1 MIGPS
6 NSSEMVT
13 ERTKSVKADV
23 GNSINE
29 NVTENREKDRT
40 QERTERRSD
49 SSILSGS
56 SYYRDVRENLQGHNS
71 LSRKKSD
78 ILSEVL
84 TLENTELAKSLGLSD
99 ELIELLREE
108 ERFWKRQVELKQW
121 RESQENKIDEIKSPR
136 VFDIDKEMRIAELRK
151 EHEEKSVGSKGSSEE
166 LTVEELRIAEE
177 KVLLAEEVK
186 KLSSESLGSPQRK
199 EESERKARASRS
211 PVRSPTNKTIFLKQ
225 HLYDESICDPLNFA
239 NARSKRLS
247 YPPQNSPVLTH
258 NLSDSIITSERKST
272 VHEQAVRKPA
282 GGSFTPKNHRPAP
295 TEPPRT
301 PNMDS
306 VSNGPVTYFEYLA
319 NVQRNSLVAEPY
331 ASHPRRTLP
340 EYSQA
345 VRAQTNSS
353 PHSPRGGQRNNSH
366 AEQHLRETSIDS
378 DAYCALSDLN
388 APISGVIELPFGS
401 TKYPSVAENHDLNDN
416 YLVYNDQSYNPY
428 ENEVFANE
436 NKVLRLSTE
445 EFKSPQHNPYY
456 SETAFRSRENNSR
469 FFDPSYLSLIDGNE
483 TFNSYLTSQQDY
495 MQASPNSQSHNSP
508 KSPRGY
514 SSQNSQ
520 RRNEQPENHFSSP
533 SPVSNSPKPGF
544 QDEIDGQ
551 RRPYHVTSVAYRY
564 FRGRSPSAKSSESGD
579 TLERDR
585 SRSPEK
591 NGTHSPSW
599 TSHANMQT
607 EELSSAGRRDPSS
620 SPRSQK
626 DPTIARTK
634 DSITRDLNEDESK
647 NGGRVRCF
655 SDDEEV
661 FLNSLDSNVQYVRPR
676 GCFSEDETAVLDW
689 ERLRE
694 PRPMI
699 KDFNYR
705 IRCVGCHTLI
715 CEQELMSVEGKEI
728 FWHNS
733 CFYCVVCGIILMAQ
747 RGRKL
752 LKVRLIENKLHC
764 TTCFST
770 NGKYTQITTFVPVL
784 VLISMMSFSSAKQS
798 I

>member
-6 NSSEMVT
+6 NSSEMVI
-13 ERTKSVKADV
+13 ERVNPVKADV
-23 GNSINE
+23 RNPINE

-121 RESQENKIDEIKSPR
+121 RESQENKTDEIKSPR

-177 KVLLAEEVK
+177 KVSLAEEAK

-199 EESERKARASRS
+199 EELERKRQASGS

-258 NLSDSIITSERKST
+258 NLSDSIITAERKNT
-272 VHEQAVRKPA
+272 VHEPVAHKPA
-282 GGSFTPKNHRPAP
+282 GVSFTPKNHRPTP
-295 TEPPRT
+295 TGPPRT
-301 PNMDS
+301 PDMGS

-345 VRAQTNSS
+345 MRAQMNSS
-353 PHSPRGGQRNNSH
+353 PHSPRGGQWNDKL
-366 AEQHLRETSIDS
+366 AAQHLRETSIDS
-378 DAYCALSDLN
+378 DAYCALSDMN
-388 APISGVIELPFGS
+388 GPISGVIEPPFGS
-401 TKYPSVAENHDLNDN
+401 TKYPSVADNHDLNEN
-416 YLVYNDQSYNPY
+416 YLVYNDQKCSPY
-428 ENEVFANE
+428 ENDFFANE
-436 NKVLRLSTE
+436 GQVLRLSTD
-445 EFKSPQHNPYY
+445 EFQSPPHNPYY

-469 FFDPSYLSLIDGNE
+469 FFDPSYLSLIDGKE
-483 TFNSYLTSQQDY
+483 TFNSYPTSQQDC
-495 MQASPNSQSHNSP
+495 MRASPNSLSYSSP
-508 KSPRGY
+508 KSPRSY
-514 SSQNSQ
+514 LSHNSQ
-520 RRNEQPENHFSSP
+520 LRKEQPINGPKDHYSSP
-533 SPVSNSPKPGF
+533 SSVSNSRKHGF
-544 QDEIDGQ
+544 QDEVDGH

-564 FRGRSPSAKSSESGD
+564 FRGRSPSTKSSESGD

-591 NGTHSPSW
+591 SGTHSPSW
-599 TSHANMQT
+599 RGYANMGN
-607 EELSSAGRRDPSS
+607 EDLDPSS
-620 SPRSQK
+620 SPPSRK
-626 DPTIARTK
+626 DSAIARAK
-634 DSITRDLNEDESK
+634 ESITRDLNGDESK
-647 NGGRVRCF
+647 KGDRVRCF

-661 FLNSLDSNVQYVRPR
+661 FLNSLDSNVQYARTR
-676 GCFSEDETAVLDW
+676 GCFSEDESAVLDW

-733 CFYCVVCGIILMAQ
+733 CFYCVVCGIFLLTQ

-770 NGKYTQITTFVPVL
+770 NGKCTKIVTFVPKL
-784 VLISMMSFSSAKQS
+784 F
-798 I
+798 